1 MDIRLLAMDLDGTSL
16 QEDHLSFT
24 PRLRQ
29 ALLEA
34 HQQGVIIVP
43 NTGRQHNFLPPAVKT
58 GSPWENLCV
67 LCNGGE
73 IRRIATGEL
82 LKSHYIP
89 SDLAAEVVKLA
100 QKYDVAV
107 ELSIQGHLHMSRDSR
122 QKEEKLRHMLAFHL
136 DHILPTYGVIVD
148 NLSHTLASPET
159 HIEKINL
166 VLPTDFSDQALTA
179 DLSRLPLS
187 PCHSGPFTIE
197 VTHQEATKGNGL
209 LDVCTL
215 LDIDPAQAMAIGD
228 NGNDVS
234 MLQAAG
240 FSVAMGNA
248 EPHIQAAAKAVTLP
262 FDQDGAALAVERYI
276 LHK

>member
-1 MDIRLLAMDLDGTSL
+1 MDIQLLAMDLDGTSL
-16 QEDHLSFT
+16 QQDHQSFT
-24 PRLRQ
+24 PRLHR

-43 NTGRQHNFLPPAVKT
+43 NTGRQHNFLPPAVQT
-58 GSPWENLCV
+58 GAPWENLCV

-82 LKSHYIP
+82 LDSHYVP
-89 SDLAAEVVKLA
+89 SDLAAEVVRLA
-100 QKYDVAV
+100 QNHGVAV
-107 ELSIQGHLHMSRDSR
+107 ELSIQGRLYLSRDSR
-122 QKEEKLRHMLAFHL
+122 QKEESLRHALAFRL
-136 DHILPTYGVIVD
+136 DHILSTYGVIVD
-148 NLSHTLASPET
+148 DLSHTLASPEM

-166 VLPTDFSDQALTA
+166 VLPPDFSDRALTA

-197 VTHQEATKGNGL
+197 VTHQKATKGNGL
-209 LDVCTL
+209 LDVCAL
-215 LDIDPAQAMAIGD
+215 LGIDPAQAMAIGD

-234 MLQAAG
+234 MLQVAG

-262 FDQDGAALAVERYI
+262 YDQDGAALAIERYI
-276 LHK
+276 LHR